1 MTLHALFLPSPVG
14 RLTLVAHDRGLV
26 AILWEND
33 RPSRVPLGP
42 LTENP
47 AHPILQETVRQL
59 NEYFAGKRRTF
70 SLPLDPTG
78 TPFQKAVWNA
88 LSAIPYGE
96 TRSYSQIAE
105 HGRRAGGGSSER
117 TQSPFH
123 CGALPSRG
131 GRQRSADGLRRRTPG
146 QGVFACAGEPG
157 GFRGGIRLRDKSSGS
172 PSQNLSEPSS
182 RTAVIVRS
190 SSKQ

>member
-105 HGRRAGGGSSER
+105 HVGRPAAVRAVGAANGRNPLSIVVPCHRVVGANAQLTGFAGGL
-117 TQSPFH
+117 PVKAYLL
-123 CGALPSRG
+123 ALESRVVSG
-131 GRQRSADGLRRRTPG
+131 GDPA
-146 QGVFACAGEPG
+146 
-157 GFRGGIRLRDKSSGS
+157 
-172 PSQNLSEPSS
+172 
-182 RTAVIVRS
+182 
-190 SSKQ
+190 